1 MDKLELSIII
11 CTYNRD
17 DFIFKCLEGVNNQ
30 TCDKSKYE
38 IILINNN
45 STDTTEQICLD
56 FKESYPDL
64 NFNYFVEMKQGL
76 SAARNRGIV
85 ESKASLISFIDDDA
99 IVCTEYV
106 KEVTTFFNSNENA
119 VALGGKILPLYETER
134 PNWMS
139 KFLEPLMSVINLGDI
154 DKEFPKDKY
163 PIGANMVL
171 RKDII
176 NKVGNFNENLGRTG
190 KNMLGGE
197 EKDIFNK
204 IKLAGGKIWYSSK
217 PWVYHQVPDK
227 RLTTEFIKK
236 QALGI
241 GYSEKVRALDISK
254 FELLKSIASEL
265 FKWAASI
272 LLFILYGLQLQF
284 SKAIIIVR
292 FRYWVS
298 SGFIA
303 PKI

>member
-1 MDKLELSIII
+1 MDKLEVSIII

-17 DFIFKCLEGVNNQ
+17 DFIAKCLDGVNNQ
-30 TCDKSKYE
+30 TFDKTKYE
-38 IILINNN
+38 VVLINNN

-56 FKESYPDL
+56 FKKSNPDL

-85 ESKASLISFIDDDA
+85 ESKAAILSFIDDDA
-99 IVCTEYV
+99 IVCTDYV
-106 KEVTTFFNSNENA
+106 KEVSSFFNLHENV

-139 KFLEPLMSVINLGDI
+139 KFLEPLMSVINLGDS
-154 DKEFPKDKY
+154 DKEFPTNKY

-171 RKDII
+171 RRDII

-197 EKDIFNK
+197 EKDLFNR
-204 IKLAGGKIWYSSK
+204 IRSAGGKIWYSAG

-227 RLTTEFIKK
+227 RLTIEFINK
-236 QALGI
+236 QALGV

-254 FELLKSIASEL
+254 FELLQSVFSEL
-265 FKWAASI
+265 FKWLASI
-272 LLFILYGLQLQF
+272 LLFVYYGIRFQAG
-284 SKAIIIVR
+284 KGMMIIK

-298 SGFIA
+298 SGFLKKGI
-303 PKI
+303 